1 MAPIESLEQVIQSS
15 QSQIAQDPAA
25 HANQLRNLAKK
36 SGGNIIL
43 GSLLPVAPPTPVEDT
58 DVPAEPPAP
67 VQNDPLDIMD
77 PAQSTLAV
85 LFILS
90 ARVLPESPAPPPLQ
104 HISNFCTNF
113 NPEHARLAPERVT
126 LLAQGIYTLAERNQA
141 LPEAIPLLM
150 SLVRRYPPH
159 VGYLTTIH
167 PLLLAACVQTHH
179 FTTVV
184 PLLAEGITEIDTQIS
199 DVQYTDNLQ
208 YHYLGGCV
216 YAALKRFKEAEDF
229 FETTV
234 TAPATVAS
242 AIQLEAYKK
251 LGLIQLI
258 LYGEL
263 RNPPRYVSSSVTR
276 VYKTQTA
283 YLNFA
288 KNYGIASPNEIPAS
302 DVEIFTRDNNMGL
315 LKQAVARIPYWAV
328 HKLTKVY
335 VSLSLAE
342 IGQSIKVSDPAT
354 VKTLIQTMITTGEIH
369 ATISP
374 SGIVKFEDA
383 PLQTINEAEGER
395 LLGLARAQCLKLME
409 LDKQIAKSKP
419 YITAALREREHST
432 TDFGGPGFMAEE
444 SDYPGALGLKIRG
457 LGGGA
462 WEEEMA

>member
-1 MAPIESLEQVIQSS
+1 MAPIESLEQVIQSA
-15 QSQIAQDPAA
+15 QSSVAQDPVA
-25 HANQLRNLAKK
+25 HSNQLRNLAKK
-36 SGGNIIL
+36 TGGNIIL
-43 GSLLPVAPPTPVEDT
+43 GSLLPVAPPTPVEGDA
-58 DVPAEPPAP
+58 PAEPAAP
-67 VQNDPLDIMD
+67 TQNDPLDIID

-90 ARVLPESPAPPPLQ
+90 ARVLPESPAPPPFQ

-126 LLAQGIYTLAERNQA
+126 MLAQGIYTIAERNQA
-141 LPEAIPLLM
+141 LPDVIPLLM

-167 PLLLAACVQTHH
+167 PLLLAACVQTRH

-184 PLLAEGITEIDTQIS
+184 PILAGGITEIDTQIS

-208 YHYLGGCV
+208 YHYLGGCI
-216 YAALKRFKEAEDF
+216 YGALKRFKEAEDF

-263 RNPPRYVSSSVTR
+263 RNPPRYVSSAVTR
-276 VYKTQTA
+276 IYKTQTA
-283 YLNFA
+283 YMNFA
-288 KNYGIASPNEIPAS
+288 KTYGVVNPNEIPAS
-302 DVEIFTRDNNMGL
+302 DAETFTRDNNMGL
-315 LKQAVARIPYWAV
+315 VKQAIARIPYWAV

-342 IGQSIKVSDPAT
+342 IGQSIKISDLAS
-354 VKTLIQTMITTGEIH
+354 VRALIQTMITTGEIH
-369 ATISP
+369 ASISP

-383 PLQTINEAEGER
+383 PLQIIDEVEGER

-419 YITAALREREHST
+419 YISAALREREHST
-432 TDFGGPGFMAEE
+432 SEFGSGYMGEE

-457 LGGGA
+457 IGGA
-462 WEEEMA
+462 WEEEMT

>member
-1 MAPIESLEQVIQSS
+1 MPPIESLEQVVQSS
-15 QSQIAQDPAA
+15 QSAIAQDPAA
-25 HANQLRNLAKK
+25 HATQLRNLVKK
-36 SGGNIIL
+36 PGGNIIL
-43 GSLLPVAPPTPVEDT
+43 GSLLPVAPPTPVEADA
-58 DVPAEPPAP
+58 PSEPPAP
-67 VQNDPLDIMD
+67 VQNDPLDIID
-77 PAQSTLAV
+77 PTQCTLAV

-90 ARVLPESPAPPPLQ
+90 ARVMPESPAPPPLQ

-113 NPEHARLAPERVT
+113 NPEHARFAPERVT
-126 LLAQGIYTLAERNQA
+126 LLAHGIYTLAERSQA

-167 PLLLAACVQTHH
+167 PLLLSACVQTRH

-184 PLLAEGITEIDTQIS
+184 PILAEGITEIDTQIS

-234 TAPATVAS
+234 TAPATAAS

-263 RNPPRYVSSSVTR
+263 RNPPRYVSSAVTR
-276 VYKTQTA
+276 VYKIQTA
-283 YLNFA
+283 YLSFA
-288 KNYGIASPNEIPAS
+288 KGYGVANPNDIPAS
-302 DVEIFTRDNNMGL
+302 DVETFTRDNNMGL
-315 LKQAVARIPYWAV
+315 LKQAIARIPYWAV

-335 VSLSLAE
+335 VSLSLTE
-342 IGQSIKVSDPAT
+342 IGQAIKISDLAT
-354 VKTLIQTMITTGEIH
+354 VRTLIQTMITTGEIY
-369 ATISP
+369 ATITP

-383 PLQTINEAEGER
+383 PLQTINEVEGER

-409 LDKQIAKSKP
+409 LDKQIAKSKS
-419 YITAALREREHST
+419 YITAALRERDHNAA
-432 TDFGGPGFMAEE
+432 DFGAAFMGEE
-444 SDYPGALGLKIRG
+444 GDYPGALGLKLRG

-462 WEEEMA
+462 WEEEMT

>member
-1 MAPIESLEQVIQSS
+1 MAPIESLEQVIQSARS
-15 QSQIAQDPAA
+15 PVAQDPAA
-25 HANQLRNLAKK
+25 HANQLRILAKK
-36 SGGNIIL
+36 PGGNIIL
-43 GSLLPVAPPTPVEDT
+43 GSLLAVAPPTPVDEAEAA
-58 DVPAEPPAP
+58 AEPPAP
-67 VQNDPLDIMD
+67 AQSDPLDLID
-77 PAQSTLAV
+77 PAQSTLVA

-90 ARVLPESPAPPPLQ
+90 ARVMPESPAPPPLQ

-113 NPEHARLAPERVT
+113 DPEHARLAPERVT
-126 LLAQGIYTLAERNQA
+126 MLAQGIYTIAERNQA

-159 VGYLTTIH
+159 LGYLTTIH
-167 PLLLAACVQTHH
+167 PLLLAACVQTRH

-184 PLLAEGITEIDTQIS
+184 PVLAEGITEIDAQIS

-234 TAPATVAS
+234 TAPATIAS

-258 LYGEL
+258 LYGEP
-263 RNPPRYVSSSVTR
+263 RNPPRYVSSAVTR
-276 VYKTQTA
+276 VYKSQTA

-288 KNYGIASPNEIPAS
+288 KTYGLAKPSEIPAG

-315 LKQAVARIPYWAV
+315 LKQAMARIPYWAV

-335 VSLSLAE
+335 VSLSLTE
-342 IGQSIKVSDPAT
+342 IGQAIKISDPAS
-354 VKTLIQTMITTGEIH
+354 VRTLIQTMITTGEIH

-383 PLQTINEAEGER
+383 PLQTINEVEGER

-419 YITAALREREHST
+419 FITAALREREHSAA
-432 TDFGGPGFMAEE
+432 DFGAPGFMAEE
-444 SDYPGALGLKIRG
+444 ADYPGALGLKIRG
-457 LGGGA
+457 VGGA
-462 WEEEMA
+462 WEDEMT

>member
-1 MAPIESLEQVIQSS
+1 MAPIESLEQVVQSA

-25 HANQLRNLAKK
+25 HVTQLRNLVKK
-36 SGGNIIL
+36 AGGNIIL
-43 GSLLPVAPPTPVEDT
+43 GSLLPVAPPTP
-58 DVPAEPPAP
+58 PPAP
-67 VQNDPLDIMD
+67 VQNDPLDIID
-77 PAQSTLAV
+77 PTQCTLAV
-85 LFILS
+85 LFILY
-90 ARVLPESPAPPPLQ
+90 
-104 HISNFCTNF
+104 
-113 NPEHARLAPERVT
+113 HARLAPERVT
-126 LLAQGIYTLAERNQA
+126 MLAQGMYTLAERSQA

-167 PLLLAACVQTHH
+167 PLLLAACVQTRH

-184 PLLAEGITEIDTQIS
+184 PILAEGITEIDTQIS

-263 RNPPRYVSSSVTR
+263 RNPPRYVSSAVTR

-288 KNYGIASPNEIPAS
+288 KTYGVANPNEIPAG
-302 DVEIFTRDNNMGL
+302 DVEIFTRVSRQNMGL
-315 LKQAVARIPYWAV
+315 LKQAIARIPYWAV

-335 VSLSLAE
+335 VSLSLTE
-342 IGQSIKVSDPAT
+342 IGQAIKISDPAA
-354 VKTLIQTMITTGEIH
+354 VRTLIQTMITTGEIY

-374 SGIVKFEDA
+374 SGIVKLEDA
-383 PLQTINEAEGER
+383 PLQSINEVEGER

-419 YITAALREREHST
+419 YITAVSLSGLLRLLR
-432 TDFGGPGFMAEE
+432 D
-444 SDYPGALGLKIRG
+444 D
-457 LGGGA
+457 
-462 WEEEMA
+462 